1 MSRKDLGAGRSA
13 LRGPSAI
20 FLTMTETGS
29 RRGSAAVKALAL
41 LPLLLMGG
49 GVWYY
54 LKQHSSVVSPAPEA
68 AAEPALGAEP
78 AASPAASPAKKI
90 IPPGT
95 AADPMLALDIR
106 GSAEFQSQMTNALK
120 RIWLA
125 DRELFLSIKNSL
137 SAIRSESK
145 TDFYMD
151 NGKPVA
157 AISNKHAFKSVT
169 WCAGII
175 AHQAWHASYA
185 MSVKKK
191 KKFPPPLPG
200 GKYERKFD
208 ANPML
213 FKYTGLEDV
222 FELEARASE
231 YQLRVLKTIGAPAA
245 ETRLLLR
252 RAPRD
257 LSTGHDGNY
266 SLRP

>member
-1 MSRKDLGAGRSA
+1 
-13 LRGPSAI
+13 
-20 FLTMTETGS
+20 MTETGS
-29 RRGSAAVKALAL
+29 RHGSAALKALAL

-54 LKQHSSVVSPAPEA
+54 LKQHAAMEAPAPA
-68 AAEPALGAEP
+68 AAAMPAPAAEPA
-78 AASPAASPAKKI
+78 AAAPAKKI

-95 AADPMLALDIR
+95 VADPMLALDIR
-106 GSAEFQSQMTNALK
+106 GSAEFRSQATNALK

-125 DRELFLSIKNSL
+125 DRGLFLSIKNSL
-137 SAIRSESK
+137 SAIRNESK

-157 AISNKHAFKSVT
+157 AISNKHAFGSIT

-185 MSVKKK
+185 MSLKKK
-191 KKFPPPLPG
+191 KKFPPPQPG
-200 GKYERKFD
+200 GKYGRKFN
-208 ANPML
+208 ANPL
-213 FKYTGLEDV
+213 VFTYTGLEDV
-222 FELEARASE
+222 FELEARAAE
-231 YQLRVLKTIGAPAA
+231 FQLQILKAVGAPAS
-245 ETRLLLR
+245 ETQLLLR